1 MKTRNAAIK
10 HARENVGQVYY
21 FGGGYAFNVW
31 DERVE
36 AWGQVGPWLFEDIVK
51 WRANALIEAACTLL
65 GVDPKPYDGGQW
77 TDYVPDTK
85 APALAQ

>member
-36 AWGQVGPWLFEDIVK
+36 AWRQCGPKPFAEIVTL
-51 WRANALIEAACTLL
+51 RAQALVEVACQFL

-77 TDYVPDTK
+77 TDYVPDTTTV
-85 APALAQ
+85 PAQ